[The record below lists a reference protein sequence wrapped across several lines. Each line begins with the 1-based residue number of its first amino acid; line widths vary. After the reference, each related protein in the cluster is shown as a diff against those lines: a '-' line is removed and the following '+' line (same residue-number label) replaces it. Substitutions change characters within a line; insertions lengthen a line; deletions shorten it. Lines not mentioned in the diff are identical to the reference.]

1 MSPLRTHLSYANV
14 VSTLCLF
21 ILLGGAAYGAA
32 KTVLP
37 KHSVG
42 TAQLKAGAVAT
53 KQIKAS
59 AVNGAK
65 VADGSLSGADVA
77 DGSLTGTDIA
87 DGSLGTSDLAD
98 GAVNSAKVLD
108 KSLTGNDVAPD
119 SLTGTQINEST
130 LGTVPNATNAANATN
145 ANDASQLGGK
155 APGAFISSDTYK
167 NESPVEAGTTIGDGT
182 QVASASCNPGDILLA
197 GGPAN
202 IAATTTLLES
212 FPSPGSTN
220 SWSVRVNKNGQTDNF
235 NVVVLCAK
243 Q

>member
-1 MSPLRTHLSYANV
+1 MNRIRTHLTYANV
-14 VSTLCLF
+14 VSTMCLF
-21 ILLGGAAYGAA
+21 ILLGGAAYAA

-42 TAQLKAGAVAT
+42 TAQLKAGAVKT
-53 KQIKAS
+53 KQIKAN
-59 AVNGAK
+59 AVKGAK
-65 VADGSLSGADVA
+65 VADGSLTGADVA
-77 DGSLTGTDIA
+77 DGSLTGTDVA
-87 DGSLGTSDLAD
+87 DGSLGTADLAD
-98 GAVNSAKVLD
+98 GAVDSAKVLD
-108 KSLTGNDVAPD
+108 KSLTGNDVADD

-130 LGTVPNATNAANATN
+130 LGTVPTAEKAALAENSN
-145 ANDASQLGGK
+145 QLNGK
-155 APGAFISSDTYK
+155 GSTAYISSNVYK
-167 NESPVEAGTTIGDGT
+167 AESPVEAGTTIGDGT
-182 QVASASCNPGDILLA
+182 QVASKACNPGDILLA

-235 NVVVLCAK
+235 NVVILCAK